1 MDNSNKNNHLQMI
14 QDIITRMAQ
23 NSFFIKECAVG
34 VMVAIYALVK
44 DESSKVVIISIIPTI
59 VFWALDAYYL
69 MLERMYRCLYD
80 AVRVKDE
87 KDIAVAEPTRLSDEL
102 SKASERLSKELSETA
117 KKILMLIIAD
127 NDVSRKELAE
137 KTGISTNAVQKHLN
151 KLKAL
156 GFIRRTGSARYG
168 YWEVKEHK
176 L

>member
-87 KDIAVAEPTRLSDEL
+87 KDIDYDMSFRAIKVNMNDVKKYCYFRVLFSKTIWPIYVACIAT
-102 SKASERLSKELSETA
+102 T
-117 KKILMLIIAD
+117 LIIYLV
-127 NDVSRKELAE
+127 N
-137 KTGISTNAVQKHLN
+137 
-151 KLKAL
+151 
-156 GFIRRTGSARYG
+156 F
-168 YWEVKEHK
+168 
-176 L
+176 